1 MEKIARIIIICIGI
15 CGLILL
21 GMYLYGFVSGWIEVL
36 GDDPV
41 SVAKAHTIS
50 YKLENMKNPI
60 IKAGYEK
67 GVSMNDSYASARR
80 DAVFEDLDVARY
92 RLEAAMGW

>member
-1 MEKIARIIIICIGI
+1 MEKIVRIIIICIGI

-21 GMYLYGFVSGWIEVL
+21 AMYLYGFINGWIEVL

-41 SVAKAHTIS
+41 SVAKARVIRS
-50 YKLENMKNPI
+50 KLDNMINPI
-60 IKAGYEK
+60 IKAGYDK
-67 GVSMNDSYASARR
+67 GLRTNDTYVSARS
-80 DAVFEDLDVARY
+80 DSVFEDLAVARY